1 MSSTKILKYR
11 KLLRYR
17 SVLPVL
23 ILLLGF
29 VSVNQWSRMPIGN
42 TTISWLLYAAILFV
56 FLYEQRRRKVSFVQ
70 DGYWIVTLYLL
81 WAVVGIAR
89 GFFVSENYWETK
101 ALIRNAF
108 ILLFPLCVYAFYSP
122 FVVKKTLRL
131 WCFVAIPAFFLF
143 FYWVAGITQFYLGPI
158 YLLLCFLP
166 LIRNKLW
173 VCVIG
178 FLGLLLLTYDIEDQR
193 SQFLKAAMSL
203 AVMLACFF
211 RGVIGDRLLRFVH
224 WTFYVIPVVLLV
236 LGISGKFNI
245 FQDINKNYKG
255 KYVSS
260 KINEYGTHADMS
272 ADSRTFIYY
281 EVITSAIDN
290 NYVLFGRTPARGND
304 TSAFE
309 DLADNLKSVYNDV
322 NIKRERS
329 GNEVCFPNIFTW
341 LGLVG
346 MLLYIGIYLVASFMG
361 LYRSRNYYVK
371 LLAVYVAFNFM
382 YGWVENVANID
393 ILNVNYWLM
402 ISICLSSKF
411 REMGDRKFGLWVNK
425 IFE

>member
-1 MSSTKILKYR
+1 
-11 KLLRYR
+11 
-17 SVLPVL
+17 
-23 ILLLGF
+23 
-29 VSVNQWSRMPIGN
+29 
-42 TTISWLLYAAILFV
+42 
-56 FLYEQRRRKVSFVQ
+56 
-70 DGYWIVTLYLL
+70 
-81 WAVVGIAR
+81 
-89 GFFVSENYWETK
+89 
-101 ALIRNAF
+101 
-108 ILLFPLCVYAFYSP
+108 
-122 FVVKKTLRL
+122 
-131 WCFVAIPAFFLF
+131 
-143 FYWVAGITQFYLGPI
+143 
-158 YLLLCFLP
+158 
-166 LIRNKLW
+166 LW

-260 KINEYGTHADMS
+260 KINEYGTYADMS